1 MLLGCSTKGNFN
13 YCPAW
18 PYGGAKVAEELEN
31 VPYDGYEDFWEW
43 IARLYKLKQELDI
56 CKTPDGTLSY
66 RGFVQDIMYVSLSP
80 TR

>member
-1 MLLGCSTKGNFN
+1 MILLLGCSTKGNFN

-56 CKTPDGTLSY
+56 CKTPTA
-66 RGFVQDIMYVSLSP
+66 P
-80 TR
+80 

>member
-1 MLLGCSTKGNFN
+1 MILLLGCSTKGNFN

-18 PYGGAKVAEELEN
+18 PYGGTKVAEELEN

-56 CKTPDGTLSY
+56 CKTP
-66 RGFVQDIMYVSLSP
+66 MAP
-80 TR
+80 